1 MPNSLGS
8 MAAKFTARLDEIV
21 ERECLTNDLNMNKD
35 LLGELSGVGEVK
47 VPKIVLEGLG
57 DYDRAKGFAPGS
69 ATLDWETLRL
79 AHDRGREFEVD
90 RIDDEERAKVLS
102 AKLMGEFVRTQVVPE
117 VDAVRFA
124 TLSKAAGT
132 KKDGGLATPE
142 EAFKAVIAMEEVME
156 DAGCDLSKVVLYMTS
171 AAKGLLRRSQE
182 YRVRADEDPNGR
194 FKLFDDMRLVTVPGK
209 RFVTAVELL
218 KGRDGE
224 EAGGFKK
231 ATGGK
236 ALNFLAVDPRACAAI
251 AKHETLRYFAP
262 EQNQSKDAHRW
273 QYRLFH
279 DLLTFENKKQ
289 LIYASVAAA

>member
-47 VPKIVLEGLG
+47 IPKIALEGLG

-69 ATLDWETLRL
+69 ATLDWETLKL

-90 RIDDEERAKVLS
+90 RLDDEERAKVMS
-102 AKLMGEFVRTQVVPE
+102 AKLMGEFVRTKVVPE

-124 TLSKAAGT
+124 TLAKAAGT
-132 KKDGGLATPE
+132 KKDGDLATPE
-142 EAFKAVIAMEEVME
+142 DALKAVLSMEEALE
-156 DAGCDLSKVVLYMTS
+156 DAGCDLSKVVLYLTS
-171 AAKGLLRRSQE
+171 ATKSLLRQSQE
-182 YRVRADEDPNGR
+182 YRQRAGEDPNGR
-194 FKLFDDMRLVTVPGK
+194 FGTFDEMKLVTVPK
-209 RFVTAVELL
+209 NRFVTAVDLL

-236 ALNFLAVDPRACAAI
+236 ALNFMAVDPRACSAI
-251 AKHETLRYFAP
+251 AKHETLRYFSP
-262 EQNQSKDAHRW
+262 EQNQSKDAHKW

-279 DLLTFENKKQ
+279 DLLTFENKKG
-289 LIYASVAAA
+289 LVYTSVATA